1 MIKSKWNDGWEF
13 INGSPSMMGSLEGD
27 AAKKVIVQLPHD
39 AMVHEERTP
48 DTAHKTQTGFW
59 PGGGYT
65 YKKTLSVLGDWK
77 DKNIVLEF
85 EGVYEKAMV
94 YINNNLAATQLY

>member
-48 DTAHKTQTGFW
+48 SSLERIVT
-59 PGGGYT
+59 
-65 YKKTLSVLGDWK
+65 TLGEQK
-77 DKNIVLEF
+77 PP
-85 EGVYEKAMV
+85 
-94 YINNNLAATQLY
+94 